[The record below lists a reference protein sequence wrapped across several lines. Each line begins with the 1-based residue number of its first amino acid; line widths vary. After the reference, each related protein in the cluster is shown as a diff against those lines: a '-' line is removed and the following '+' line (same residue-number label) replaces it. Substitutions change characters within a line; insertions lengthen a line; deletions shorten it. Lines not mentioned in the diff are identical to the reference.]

1 MLMIRL
7 QRIGRKNEA
16 HFRMVVLPKH
26 KGPKTQKYV
35 DIVGSYNPKLGR
47 VQVDADKIKK
57 WLENGAQP
65 SDTVRNMLI
74 TEGIMEGRKVNV
86 LPKKRPTKKRNAPE
100 EEEVKEEA
108 PKAEAEP
115 DAETPTEE
123 APAEEPTPEAEAP
136 AEETTPEQSEEPAAE
151 EEKTEEAAPEAEEV
165 KEEAEAEPETTE
177 EAPAEEAKEEKA
189 AE

>member
-1 MLMIRL
+1 MIRL

-47 VQVDADKIKK
+47 VQIDTDKVKK

-74 TEGIMEGRKVNV
+74 TEGIMEGQKVNV

-108 PKAEAEP
+108 PA
-115 DAETPTEE
+115 
-123 APAEEPTPEAEAP
+123 AEESAPEAEA
-136 AEETTPEQSEEPAAE
+136 ETSEEAI
-151 EEKTEEAAPEAEEV
+151 
-165 KEEAEAEPETTE
+165 
-177 EAPAEEAKEEKA
+177 EAPAEEAKEDEVPAEEAAPEPVEEPVTEEATEAPAEEAPAEAEEKEEA